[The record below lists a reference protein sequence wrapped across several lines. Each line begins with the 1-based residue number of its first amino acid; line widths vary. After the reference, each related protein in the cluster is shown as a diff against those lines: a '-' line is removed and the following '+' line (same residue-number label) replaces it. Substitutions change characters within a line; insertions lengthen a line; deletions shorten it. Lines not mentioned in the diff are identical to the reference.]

1 MNKYLI
7 LYNLESITQKTLLTS
22 YAKEDYY
29 VILED
34 GSLMCLKK
42 SEDQVDPEI
51 EQAMLKVICSQIK
64 RTLRNRSVTAD
75 VSKLMNDNIERLTA
89 NRLNSLKFHDRF
101 LDETK
106 ALVTRLLLDKDE
118 IQ

>member
-22 YAKEDYY
+22 YAKEDYC
-29 VILED
+29 VIFED

-42 SEDQVDPEI
+42 SDNVVDPEI
-51 EQAMLKVICSQIK
+51 EKGMLKVICSQVK
-64 RTLRNRSVTAD
+64 RTLRDKSVTAD
-75 VSKLMNDNIERLTA
+75 VSKLMNNNIERLTA
-89 NRLNSLKFHDRF
+89 NSLSSLKFHDRF

-106 ALVTRLLLDKDE
+106 ALVMRLVLDKDE